1 MLKVLKIKNNIKK
14 NTQVI
19 DENYINQFA
28 PSFDCDLYESKYE
41 VYDLYRLILK
51 SVALGDSAGAP
62 LEGRKNV
69 EVPQN
74 FLYLNN
80 SNITDDTTLTVAT
93 MHAIMQLKE
102 FPDFTKYYALYG
114 KNYPDMGYGGS
125 FYSWIKLKKKK
136 PYNSYGNGSAMRV
149 APVVTF
155 AKDVNRCIELAY
167 LSSIVTHNHPE
178 GIKGA
183 IVTAVCVYLASKK
196 DITKGDIIKYASSH
210 YPELNKMNKENMHSY
225 LSSHKLYPP
234 VSCQKSLPIA
244 LYSFANTDNFE
255 DCIRMAISFCHDTD
269 TDAAIAGSIA
279 GVFYNTFSEESEK
292 QWNRIQQHKI
302 FNRFIYACL

>member
-41 VYDLYRLILK
+41 VYDLCRLILK

-102 FPDFTKYYALYG
+102 FPDFIKYYALYG

-125 FYSWIKLKKKK
+125 FYSWIKLKKKE
-136 PYNSYGNGSAMRV
+136 NGIWERTIRQILCIWYL
-149 APVVTF
+149 PVIREPQRQLLQNCLV
-155 AKDVNRCIELAY
+155 
-167 LSSIVTHNHPE
+167 
-178 GIKGA
+178 
-183 IVTAVCVYLASKK
+183 
-196 DITKGDIIKYASSH
+196 
-210 YPELNKMNKENMHSY
+210 
-225 LSSHKLYPP
+225 KLLRKR
-234 VSCQKSLPIA
+234 KS
-244 LYSFANTDNFE
+244 
-255 DCIRMAISFCHDTD
+255 
-269 TDAAIAGSIA
+269 
-279 GVFYNTFSEESEK
+279 
-292 QWNRIQQHKI
+292 
-302 FNRFIYACL
+302 